1 MFRDL
6 IDLHTHGIGRY
17 DTRTV
22 NPEEILKLAA
32 VHARAGTSAILPAI
46 YSGTIERMRSHM
58 EAVKIAIRRQDA
70 GGTSQLRRNDSNAVY
85 GGIRKSSRI
94 LGVHLEGP
102 FLNPLQCGVQD
113 RRSFVMPRLSVLKK
127 LIGGYED
134 IIRIIT
140 IAPELPG
147 ALKLIERCVSLGI
160 RVNMGHSD
168 ATFKQA
174 LRGKNAGATG
184 ISHIFNAM
192 RHFHHREPG
201 LAGFGLVDD
210 DVYIEIIAD
219 GEHLDEHTLR
229 LIERIKRSDRIILV
243 SDTVKGAG
251 MKRPVPVTGKGVIAG
266 GSLPLSGAVNN
277 LVEAGISQDRA
288 WAFASRNPLDYL
300 GSA

>member
-1 MFRDL
+1 MFTGL
-6 IDLHTHGIGRY
+6 VDLHTHGIGRY

-22 NPEEILKLAA
+22 NPEEILKLAELS
-32 VHARAGTSAILPAI
+32 ARSGTSAILPAL

-58 EAVKIAIRRQDA
+58 EAVKIAMGRQDA
-70 GGTSQLRRNDSNAVY
+70 GGISRLLRIDRHTLSN
-85 GGIRKSSRI
+85 GTRHSSLI

-102 FLNPLQCGVQD
+102 FLNPLRCGSQN
-113 RRSFVMPRLSVLKK
+113 RRSFVMPRLSLLKK

-160 RVNMGHSD
+160 RVNMGHSE

-184 ISHIFNAM
+184 ISHIFSAM
-192 RHFHHREPG
+192 RPFHHREPG
-201 LAGFGLVDD
+201 LAGFGLLDD
-210 DVYIEIIAD
+210 DVYIEIMAD
-219 GEHLDEHTLR
+219 GVHLDANTLK
-229 LIERIKRSDRIILV
+229 LIERVKRPDRIILV

-251 MKRPVPVTGKGVIAG
+251 RKRPVPVTGKGVIVG
-266 GSLPLSGAVNN
+266 GSLPLSGAVQN
-277 LVEAGISQDRA
+277 LVRAGISKDRA
-288 WAFASRNPLDYL
+288 WAFASRNPLNYL
-300 GSA
+300 WKG